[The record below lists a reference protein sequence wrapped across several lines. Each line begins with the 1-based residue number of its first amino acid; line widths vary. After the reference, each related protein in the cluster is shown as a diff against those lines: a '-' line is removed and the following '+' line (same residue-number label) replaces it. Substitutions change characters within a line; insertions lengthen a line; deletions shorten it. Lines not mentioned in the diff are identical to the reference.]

1 MTAQPATMGSLKLHD
16 TLTIVGRL
24 LKVEGITAWVQ
35 ITRGELQHTFEVNC
49 TTMETAEIGA
59 LVGCCFSVKTTR
71 DRGPFRKIGSAST
84 LMALGA

>member
-1 MTAQPATMGSLKLHD
+1 MTVQSATMGSLKLHD

-49 TTMETAEIGA
+49 TEMETGEIGA
-59 LVGCCFSVKTTR
+59 LVGCCFSVKTTSLG
-71 DRGPFRKIGSAST
+71 GPFRKIGSAST